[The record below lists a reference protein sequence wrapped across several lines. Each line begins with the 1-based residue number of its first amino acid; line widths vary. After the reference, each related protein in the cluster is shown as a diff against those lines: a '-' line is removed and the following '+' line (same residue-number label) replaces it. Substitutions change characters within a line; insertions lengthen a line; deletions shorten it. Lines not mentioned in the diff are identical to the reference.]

1 MNPETLQRTKAVC
14 LNEMGHSPWVDTSRF
29 QASEKRKLINLMK
42 AKYDTM
48 TEAAIT
54 DEFNILVHEK
64 ILCNG
69 AALERIP
76 IFL

>member
-14 LNEMGHSPWVDTSRF
+14 LNEMGHNPWVNTSMF

-42 AKYDTM
+42 LKIDTM

-54 DEFNILVHEK
+54 DEFNILVREK

-69 AALERIP
+69 APLERIP
-76 IFL
+76 IIL

>member
-1 MNPETLQRTKAVC
+1 MNPETLQRTKAIC
-14 LNEMGHSPWVDTSRF
+14 LNEMGHLPWSDTSRF

-42 AKYDTM
+42 EKYDTM

>member
-1 MNPETLQRTKAVC
+1 MNPETLLRTKAVC
-14 LNEMGHSPWVDTSRF
+14 LNEMGHSPWCDTSRF

-42 AKYDTM
+42 VKYDSM
-48 TEAAIT
+48 TEAAIE

-64 ILCNG
+64 VLCNG